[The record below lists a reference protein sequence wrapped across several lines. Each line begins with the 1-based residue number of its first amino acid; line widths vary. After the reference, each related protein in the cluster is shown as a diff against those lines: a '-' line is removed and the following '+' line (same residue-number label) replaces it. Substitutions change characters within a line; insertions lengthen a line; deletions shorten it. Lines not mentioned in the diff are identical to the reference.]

1 MLTETQD
8 MESRL
13 LRHAGLWPYSAGNS
27 ISCGACSAPRIR
39 DTSARNTSQYGVKFY
54 SYPGIFGL

>member
-8 MESRL
+8 IQRL

-27 ISCGACSAPRIR
+27 ISCGARLRSPHTRHVCEE
-39 DTSARNTSQYGVKFY
+39 
-54 SYPGIFGL
+54 

>member
-27 ISCGACSAPRIR
+27 LSCSACRIR